1 MWVYHEFIGVS
12 ILFCSMLYSNNHF
25 MSTMKLNEREIE
37 IQSCINLVF
46 ESVCNL
52 RQIIFNALMV
62 LKIMS
67 LLRFYRISCCF
78 NAGTL
83 NLQSMIYNFQT
94 TINHKF
100 TKQDSFSITFLY
112 LFEFKESLVFALN
125 KFYYQLIQIWFDIT
139 RNIFLA
145 RLIFILIIYI
155 YIYIYFTYD
164 KTGNLPWKH
173 NHIQYYLGELNN
185 IS

>member
-1 MWVYHEFIGVS
+1 MNLLEF
-12 ILFCSMLYSNNHF
+12 LFYFSMLYSNNHF
-25 MSTMKLNEREIE
+25 MSTKKFNEREIE

-52 RQIIFNALMV
+52 RQIIFNALMI

-100 TKQDSFSITFLY
+100 KKGLFLYNLLY
-112 LFEFKESLVFALN
+112 LFER
-125 KFYYQLIQIWFDIT
+125 KFSFCT
-139 RNIFLA
+139 
-145 RLIFILIIYI
+145 
-155 YIYIYFTYD
+155 
-164 KTGNLPWKH
+164 
-173 NHIQYYLGELNN
+173 E
-185 IS
+185 

>member
-1 MWVYHEFIGVS
+1 MNLLEF
-12 ILFCSMLYSNNHF
+12 LFYISMFYSNNHF

-52 RQIIFNALMV
+52 RQIIFNALMI

-94 TINHKF
+94 TINHIYIQKR
-100 TKQDSFSITFLY
+100 TLSLY
-112 LFEFKESLVFALN
+112 ILYPFEVEECLVFGLN
-125 KFYYQLIQIWFDIT
+125 KLI
-139 RNIFLA
+139 
-145 RLIFILIIYI
+145 
-155 YIYIYFTYD
+155 
-164 KTGNLPWKH
+164 
-173 NHIQYYLGELNN
+173 
-185 IS
+185 

>member
-1 MWVYHEFIGVS
+1 MNLLEF
-12 ILFCSMLYSNNHF
+12 LFYFSMLYSNNHF
-25 MSTMKLNEREIE
+25 MSTMKFNEREIE

-52 RQIIFNALMV
+52 RQIIFNALMI

-100 TKQDSFSITFLY
+100 KKGLFLYNLLY
-112 LFEFKESLVFALN
+112 LFEIKESLVFALN
-125 KFYYQLIQIWFDIT
+125 KFYDQLIQIWFDIT

-145 RLIFILIIYI
+145 RLIFILIHTIWDY
-155 YIYIYFTYD
+155 TY
-164 KTGNLPWKH
+164 LYLYLF
-173 NHIQYYLGELNN
+173 HIW
-185 IS
+185 

>member
-1 MWVYHEFIGVS
+1 MWVNHEFIGVL
-12 ILFCSMLYSNNHF
+12 LFYF
-25 MSTMKLNEREIE
+25 KSTMKLNEREIE

-52 RQIIFNALMV
+52 RQIIFNALMI

-100 TKQDSFSITFLY
+100 TKRTLSLLQFLY
-112 LFEFKESLVFALN
+112 PFFVVEERFSFWFWINSTINWFKFD
-125 KFYYQLIQIWFDIT
+125 LIL
-139 RNIFLA
+139 RA
-145 RLIFILIIYI
+145 
-155 YIYIYFTYD
+155 IYFLLD
-164 KTGNLPWKH
+164 
-173 NHIQYYLGELNN
+173 
-185 IS
+185 